1 LRDSGQKQD
10 LEDAMADDA
19 SAGLKTGQEV
29 VALWPEGPPRTIAD
43 VGVEAFFTW
52 PAADGVDTQMLRN
65 ISEPTLT
72 VYRPDPA
79 KANGIGVVVAPGGG
93 WRILAWQ
100 HEGID
105 LAEWLTARGYTAFL
119 LKYRV
124 MGTPADADA
133 FAESRKPPEGPSPYE
148 QAANAPRALAE
159 LTRNSKS
166 TAYAREI
173 ACDDGV
179 RAVELVRQR
188 AADWGVKPDRIGMI
202 GFSAGAFLSVDV
214 AMTPGTNLAFVA
226 PIYGGETSGRPVA
239 ADAPPLFTTIA
250 EDDRMLFKVVEGLYA
265 DWSNA
270 DRPAELHIFTRGG
283 HGFGMVR
290 RGMPVD
296 RWIDLMGD
304 WLADQGFA

>member
-1 LRDSGQKQD
+1 LRDSGQKQG

-19 SAGLKTGQEV
+19 AAGLKTGHEV
-29 VALWPEGPPRTIAD
+29 IALWPEGPPRIIED
-43 VGVEAFFTW
+43 VGPEAVFIG
-52 PAADGVDTQMLRN
+52 PAAGVVDTEMLRN

-72 VYRPDPA
+72 VFRPDPA

-124 MGTPADADA
+124 MGTPDDPAA
-133 FAESRKPPEGPSPYE
+133 FADSRKPPEGPSPYT
-148 QAANAPRALAE
+148 QAANAPRTLAV
-159 LTRNSKS
+159 LMRSSKS
-166 TAYAREI
+166 TYAREI

-188 AADWGVKPDRIGMI
+188 AGEWGVKPDKIGMI
-202 GFSAGAFLSVDV
+202 GFSAGAFLAVDV
-214 AMTPGTNLAFVA
+214 AMTPGANLAFVA

-283 HGFGMVR
+283 HGFGMVK

-296 RWIDLMGD
+296 RWVDLMGD